1 MSLETIFA
9 QASVKTLGNTEIEIK
24 QVSLEDIPFVVGLAS
39 KVINEDKSPIREK
52 IILLIKDDFKSVISV
67 FVRLTNLTPDQVTK
81 LNLAA
86 TIQIFTLIIEENKD
100 FLLVHLPEQ
109 MAKLKAVM
117 GGKNKS
123 KS

>member
-9 QASVKTLGNTEIEIK
+9 QASVKTLGKTEIEIK